1 MRNESICLLRI
12 RGKNLYC
19 TYTENKRNEINLQTK
34 FCCSYTENMRNESVC
49 KLIIRRINLFIYC
62 ECVERTLTYTE
73 NIKNAQK
80 VKYLGELETKIGN
93 ILGRRLSGA
102 YMGPL
107 GQITENQKFSCKF
120 IFKGFDVPLGLS

>member
-1 MRNESICLLRI
+1 
-12 RGKNLYC
+12 
-19 TYTENKRNEINLQTK
+19 
-34 FCCSYTENMRNESVC
+34 
-49 KLIIRRINLFIYC
+49 
-62 ECVERTLTYTE
+62 VERTLTYTE

-107 GQITENQKFSCKF
+107 GQITENQKSSCKF